1 MAPVQS
7 FFRLTQVPFGLS
19 VSVNKMIFPSSV
31 FMSFAFQRYMA
42 NTSPCFY
49 FREILDSS
57 ESPFCSIR
65 THFSLSDLLQSHNH
79 WWEHAQNLQTF
90 TIFFVFPLLWQN
102 TAFQLQPLPSSVLA
116 LPSLEQSASSY
127 PSRRRGTTCWS
138 QHPCSIPL
146 QVQGS
151 LLT

>member
-31 FMSFAFQRYMA
+31 SMSFAFQRYLA
-42 NTSPCFY
+42 NISPCFY

-90 TIFFVFPLLWQN
+90 TIFFCVSF
-102 TAFQLQPLPSSVLA
+102 VLA
-116 LPSLEQSASSY
+116 EYSISAAAIAIFSVGFAII
-127 PSRRRGTTCWS
+127 GTIC
-138 QHPCSIPL
+138 
-146 QVQGS
+146 V
-151 LLT
+151 LLSFQKKRDYLLKPASMFYTFAGTRVT